1 MVPTKPW
8 RRCAPIGKNTG
19 SELVPSVLTTYIAL
33 MVTLSRIC
41 APVVYTVLLLGHPLD
56 SLARELY
63 RYTNDQGNMVVDYQV
78 PPEYVPRGYEILNE
92 KGMVI
97 EVVPRELSEEEKA
110 SRDIQVRLEEEAQA
124 ERERL
129 REWDETLLLRYSTI
143 EDIEAARER
152 ALSDLRIRVS
162 ILKSNKRSLKQQ
174 VENYQAQAADQERR
188 GQPVDVKH
196 VTAIEDLQGEIAITE
211 SAIVD
216 RQAEIEQ
223 VSSEY
228 EADIERFSMLL
239 EVVELRRSLMQN
251 E

>member
-1 MVPTKPW
+1 
-8 RRCAPIGKNTG
+8 
-19 SELVPSVLTTYIAL
+19 
-33 MVTLSRIC
+33 MVTLLRTFGPAVC
-41 APVVYTVLLLGHPLD
+41 ATLLLVHPLD

-78 PPEYVPRGYEILNE
+78 PPQYVPNGYEVLNE

-97 EVVPRELSEEEKA
+97 EVVPRELSEQEKA
-110 SRDIQVRLEEEAQA
+110 DRDIREKQELEARA
-124 ERERL
+124 EQERL
-129 REWDETLLLRYSTI
+129 REWDETLLRRYSTI

-188 GQPVDVKH
+188 GQQVDVKH
-196 VTAIEDLQGEIAITE
+196 ITAIEDLQGEIAITE

-216 RQAEIEQ
+216 RQAEIER
-223 VSSEY
+223 VSLDY
-228 EADIERFSMLL
+228 QADIDRFGMLL

>member
-1 MVPTKPW
+1 
-8 RRCAPIGKNTG
+8 
-19 SELVPSVLTTYIAL
+19 
-33 MVTLSRIC
+33 MVTLPRIC
-41 APVVYTVLLLGHPLD
+41 APAVCAILLLGHPLH

-78 PPEYVPRGYEILNE
+78 PPEYVPKGYEILNE

-110 SRDIQVRLEEEAQA
+110 NRDIQVRLEEAAQA
-124 ERERL
+124 EQERL

-152 ALSDLRIRVS
+152 ALSNLRIRVS

-196 VTAIEDLQGEIAITE
+196 VTAIEDLQSEIAITE

-228 EADIERFSMLL
+228 EADIDRFSMLL

>member
-1 MVPTKPW
+1 
-8 RRCAPIGKNTG
+8 
-19 SELVPSVLTTYIAL
+19 
-33 MVTLSRIC
+33 MVTLSRLLGPAVC
-41 APVVYTVLLLGHPLD
+41 AVVLLAQMPD
-56 SLARELY
+56 SQARELY

-78 PPEYVPRGYEILNE
+78 PPQYVPNGYEILNE

-97 EVVPRELSEEEKA
+97 EVVPRELSEQEKA
-110 SRDIQVRLEEEAQA
+110 DRDIRERQAEEALA
-124 ERERL
+124 EQERL
-129 REWDETLLLRYSTI
+129 REWDETLLRRYSTI

-188 GQPVDVKH
+188 GQKVDVKH
-196 VTAIEDLQGEIAITE
+196 ITAIEDLQGEIAITE
-211 SAIVD
+211 TAIAD

-223 VSSEY
+223 VSLDY
-228 EADIERFSMLL
+228 QADIDRFGMLL

>member
-1 MVPTKPW
+1 
-8 RRCAPIGKNTG
+8 
-19 SELVPSVLTTYIAL
+19 
-33 MVTLSRIC
+33 MVTLPSIC
-41 APVVYTVLLLGHPLD
+41 APVVCSIFLLGHSLD
-56 SLARELY
+56 YLARELY

-78 PPEYVPRGYEILNE
+78 PPEYVPKGYEILNE

-97 EVVPRELSEEEKA
+97 EVVPRELSEEERA
-110 SRDIQVRLEEEAQA
+110 NRDIQVRLAEEAQA
-124 ERERL
+124 EQERL

-152 ALSDLRIRVS
+152 ALSNLRIRVS
-162 ILKSNKRSLKQQ
+162 ILKSNKRSLKTQ

-196 VTAIEDLQGEIAITE
+196 VNAIEELQGEIAITE

-228 EADIERFSMLL
+228 EADIDRFSMLL
-239 EVVELRRSLMQN
+239 EVVKLRRSLMQN